1 MVDRKFERARLTSP
15 ARRRIV
21 ELPLAQAYGP
31 ALRATSAPVLA
42 GAVPERLSNF
52 RSTI

>member
-1 MVDRKFERARLTSP
+1 MTTP

-21 ELPLAQAYGP
+21 EFTLAQAYGP
-31 ALRATSAPVLA
+31 ALRATSAPGLA
-42 GAVPERLSNF
+42 GTAPERHSNF